1 MRRPVAG
8 LSATERVVSAGHH
21 AACVCGRE
29 DAGLCG
35 PETFGAVS
43 DALLLH
49 NGLPQP
55 LCTDGGTCVCVSGES
70 SVCGCGYALVWLCRQ
85 ESSVRV
91 QQGSEHVQNALPR

>member
-29 DAGLCG
+29 DAGLCVA
-35 PETFGAVS
+35 ETFGAVS

-49 NGLPQP
+49 KGLPQP

-70 SVCGCGYALVWLCRQ
+70 SDCGRGYAFLWLQTGELCLCA
-85 ESSVRV
+85 
-91 QQGSEHVQNALPR
+91 QGSEHAQNALSR